1 MPVYKYTFLN
11 PKGQKIKGTVEA
23 ANILA
28 ARHILYQ
35 KDLFLLD
42 VTVKRI
48 NPISIIGKLFTG
60 IKKLELVLITR
71 QMSILINAAIPLDE
85 VLEIVEK
92 QHIKSNVHNI
102 IHEIR
107 SKVIEGYS
115 LSDSLSL
122 FPAVFNEL
130 YRSMIAA
137 GEVSGHLDLVLSKL
151 AEHIEKTYMIRNK
164 IIQTLIYPCFLV
176 FVSISVIIILLSFVI
191 PNIIEQ
197 FSFHEKALPLST
209 RTLMTVSYW
218 LKDNLL
224 LILITLIM
232 LFIVAN
238 LMSKIKMIKIF
249 IERNYLK
256 IPVLGQVI
264 TKINISRYLRM
275 MAILNSN
282 GVEII
287 QSMKVSST
295 VLTNGYIK
303 KQLTDS
309 IRLVSEGGSFSSSLS
324 DSRVFSPM
332 ILHMISS
339 GERSG
344 QLDVFLEK
352 ITDIQEQELIGYM
365 DIFIT
370 LLEPVIMIFM
380 AGFVF
385 FIVLSIFQPILEMNN
400 LIL

>member
-23 ANILA
+23 DNILA

-48 NPISIIGKLFTG
+48 NKISIISKFFTG

-71 QMSILINAAIPLDE
+71 QMSILVNAAIPLDE

-92 QHIKSNVHNI
+92 QHIKSNIHNI

-122 FPAVFNEL
+122 FPAIFNEL

-151 AEHIEKTYMIRNK
+151 AEHIEKTYMIKNK

-191 PNIIEQ
+191 PNVIEQ

-224 LILITLIM
+224 LILIALIM

-352 ITDIQEQELIGYM
+352 ITDIQEQELIGNM
-365 DIFIT
+365 DIFIS

>member
-23 ANILA
+23 DNILA

-48 NPISIIGKLFTG
+48 NKISIISKFSTG

-71 QMSILINAAIPLDE
+71 QMSILVNAAIPLDE

-92 QHIKSNVHNI
+92 QHIKSNIHNI

-224 LILITLIM
+224 LILIALIM

-264 TKINISRYLRM
+264 TKVNISRYLRM

-324 DSRVFSPM
+324 DSGVFSPM

-344 QLDVFLEK
+344 QLDIFLEK
-352 ITDIQEQELIGYM
+352 ITDIQEQELIGNM
-365 DIFIT
+365 DIFIS

>member
-23 ANILA
+23 DNILA

-48 NPISIIGKLFTG
+48 NKISIISKFSTG

-71 QMSILINAAIPLDE
+71 QMSILVNAAIPLDE

-92 QHIKSNVHNI
+92 QHIKSNIHNI

-385 FIVLSIFQPILEMNN
+385 LLFCQYFNQYWK
-400 LIL
+400 

>member
-23 ANILA
+23 DNILA

-48 NPISIIGKLFTG
+48 NKISIISKFSTG

-71 QMSILINAAIPLDE
+71 QMSILVNAAIPLDE

-92 QHIKSNVHNI
+92 QHIKSNIHNI

>member
-23 ANILA
+23 DNILA

-48 NPISIIGKLFTG
+48 NKISIISKFSTG

-71 QMSILINAAIPLDE
+71 QMSILVNAAIPLDE

-92 QHIKSNVHNI
+92 QHIKGNIHNI

-385 FIVLSIFQPILEMNN
+385 FIVLSTFQPILEMNN

>member
-23 ANILA
+23 DNILA

-191 PNIIEQ
+191 PNVIEQ

-224 LILITLIM
+224 LIFIALIM

-352 ITDIQEQELIGYM
+352 ITDIQEQELIGNM
-365 DIFIT
+365 DIFIS

-380 AGFVF
+380 AVFVF

>member
-1 MPVYKYTFLN
+1 MPVYNYTFLN

-23 ANILA
+23 DNILA

-48 NPISIIGKLFTG
+48 NPISIISKLFTG

-71 QMSILINAAIPLDE
+71 QMSILVNAAIPLDE

-92 QHIKSNVHNI
+92 QHIKSNIHNI

-191 PNIIEQ
+191 PNVIEQ

-224 LILITLIM
+224 LILIALIM
-232 LFIVAN
+232 LFIVVN
-238 LMSKIKMIKIF
+238 LMSKIKIIKIF
-249 IERNYLK
+249 IERKYLK
-256 IPVLGQVI
+256 VPVLGQVI

-287 QSMKVSST
+287 QSIKVSST

-324 DSRVFSPM
+324 DSGVFSP
-332 ILHMISS
+332 MISS

-344 QLDVFLEK
+344 QLDIFLEK
-352 ITDIQEQELIGYM
+352 ITDIQEQELIGLM
-365 DIFIT
+365 DIFIA

>member
-23 ANILA
+23 DNILA

-48 NPISIIGKLFTG
+48 NKISIISKFFTG

-71 QMSILINAAIPLDE
+71 QMSILVNAAIPLDE

-92 QHIKSNVHNI
+92 QHIKSNIHNI

>member
-1 MPVYKYTFLN
+1 
-11 PKGQKIKGTVEA
+11 
-23 ANILA
+23 
-28 ARHILYQ
+28 
-35 KDLFLLD
+35 
-42 VTVKRI
+42 
-48 NPISIIGKLFTG
+48 
-60 IKKLELVLITR
+60 
-71 QMSILINAAIPLDE
+71 MSILVNAAIPLDE

-92 QHIKSNVHNI
+92 QHIKSNIHNI

>member
-23 ANILA
+23 DNILA

-48 NPISIIGKLFTG
+48 NKISIISKFSTG

-71 QMSILINAAIPLDE
+71 QMSILVNAAIPLDE

-92 QHIKSNVHNI
+92 QHIKSNIHNI

-352 ITDIQEQELIGYM
+352 ITDIQEQELIGNM
-365 DIFIT
+365 DIFIS